1 VKHITSIEILTNQG
15 QFELC
20 NRSGGTLSPIS
31 LDILD
36 CLCSKTVTII
46 LSQGPLN
53 LTPLISAIF
62 AWYFK
67 RDVLVGLPA
76 KDFKKRYDRY
86 TQTFFSLLY
95 EQSSHFFFYKDVL
108 WVEGELDESYEELR
122 DLNIETYPK
131 HGNTVY
137 KKKYDSQ
144 IREELTKGSGKQKPF
159 IVFIP
164 TQRIPAGVVGQK
176 LLKYE
181 NEKYRK
187 TLFDPGL
194 LVLESVNEGA
204 FNLESISS
212 LIKNIKRMGKKL
224 ILHFSWPYLRGL
236 DNFLNE
242 QLNQSDSKV
251 AVFHLGKRL
260 CLEWQDYL
268 TKPAPF
274 AVPISLESELWNTA
288 YYPGKGAQLDYKV
301 FLPLFHTP
309 LPELDENALVNFDS
323 TNDNWQQSIR
333 EHIVFERVQ
342 DTLAENIVLFPPA
355 IDSFLYPSEVK
366 IRFRR
371 PEGNFVYVPLQDYI
385 AEKFGQGSTIRRLYG
400 GLSQDLQHSRDL
412 SYELRGLSTYSA
424 ASKKTLLQEFVL
436 DAIQTGIDAMCEQ
449 IAGNETPQYNG
460 NVVMLNLYP
469 LLGSRGSLLDS
480 IDHLLESVSI
490 LFNRLTLP
498 KVFIEDDA
506 FKLRFENT
514 NGSSYFVEASEVD
527 SRKLAKY
534 VTHDLD
540 VPVSVDYINHTR
552 DSEVTI
558 SLDVDSGYF
567 EFDPKSEQRVNKR
580 RLRPLV
586 LYRASKRQGDN
597 FRELTFRGL
606 RRKRYP
612 HLNRLQIIV
621 DLVFR
626 TSNAANESTLEL
638 NLVYL
643 EPYQIKRMT
652 RDQIIHSQLIIPGA
666 IPFFTITDDALMI
679 CEHFDTLLLPFERIV
694 FFAYPGNNFRRILRQ
709 IRSYN
714 DIFSEEPTLASNID
728 LGFSLKHTTL
738 SKRMAMLESCRVLD
752 NAEYKI
758 EGDTAID
765 VAIRQNVMQT
775 AANYVEQ
782 QEIITLRGI
791 WERIRKPQK
800 VDAEWGCDG
809 TRIFFTIDRKSQMT
823 FRVAFDGNRIE
834 DISFESGTL
843 LRKKIGADYEICP
856 VEELST
862 GDEILY
868 IESSERE
875 SVDNYLLRDFTIQ
888 KEIQLEHILEPATS
902 LKLFYEAIKSLKT
915 TDISPPEKMKT
926 LYWLTDRQKTSLI
939 STLRSAMQCSRDL
952 QIPETVSNN
961 RSYSLNSD
969 HFWSDFLEFSELV
982 SIFGKGSKNVT
993 YLKLFDIA
1001 KKAGVRLQPR
1011 SFAALCSS
1019 AIHEHKHYFFRD
1031 TGSLLGLGKLL
1042 GHQDLIKNYELIN
1055 ELGKDI
1061 GTTLQI
1067 IGRCVARVSSG
1078 RTDLLNQMDA
1088 SIEDKIR
1095 RCHILNISS

>member
-1 VKHITSIEILTNQG
+1 MTNQG

-76 KDFKKRYDRY
+76 QDFKKKYDKY
-86 TQTFFSLLY
+86 TQTFFSLLF

-108 WVEGELDESYEELR
+108 WVEGELDEGYEELR

-131 HGNTVY
+131 HGKTVY
-137 KKKYDSQ
+137 KKRYDSQ
-144 IREELTKGSGKQKPF
+144 IREQLTKGSEKQKPF

-176 LLKYE
+176 LLKFE
-181 NEKYRK
+181 NEEYRK

-194 LVLESVNEGA
+194 IVLESVNEGA
-204 FNLESISS
+204 FDLESISA

-224 ILHFSWPYLRGL
+224 ILHFSWPYIRGL

-242 QLNQSDSKV
+242 QLSEGDSKV

-268 TKPAPF
+268 TKPAPY

-301 FLPLFHTP
+301 FLPPFHTP

-323 TNDNWQQSIR
+323 TNDDWQQSIR

-342 DTLAENIVLFPPA
+342 DTLAENIVLFPPV
-355 IDSFLYPSEVK
+355 IDSFLSPSEVK

-371 PEGNFVYVPLQDYI
+371 PEGNFVYIPLQDYI
-385 AEKFGQGSTIRRLYG
+385 AEKYGQGSTIRRLYG
-400 GLSQDLQHSRDL
+400 GLSQDLQRSRDL
-412 SYELRGLSTYSA
+412 SYELRGLPTYSA
-424 ASKKTLLQEFVL
+424 DSKKTLLQAFVL
-436 DAIQTGIDAMCEQ
+436 DAIQTGIDAIYEQ
-449 IAGNETPQYNG
+449 IAGNQIPQYDE

-469 LLGSRGSLLDS
+469 LLGSRGALLDS
-480 IDHLLESVSI
+480 IDHLFESLSI
-490 LFNRLTLP
+490 LFNKLSLP

-506 FKLRFENT
+506 FKLQFENT
-514 NGSSYFVEASEVD
+514 NGSNCFVDASEID
-527 SRKLAKY
+527 SRKLSKY
-534 VTHDLD
+534 VTHDLEI
-540 VPVSVDYINHTR
+540 PVSVDYINHTC
-552 DSEVTI
+552 DPEVTI
-558 SLDVDSGYF
+558 SLDLDCSNF
-567 EFDPKSEQRVNKR
+567 EFNPKSGQCVNKR
-580 RLRPLV
+580 RVRPLV
-586 LYRASKRQGDN
+586 FYKASKKQGDN

-606 RRKRYP
+606 RRKRFP

-626 TSNAANESTLEL
+626 TSSAANESTIEL
-638 NLVYL
+638 NLFYL
-643 EPYQIKRMT
+643 EPHQIKRMT

-666 IPFFTITDDALMI
+666 VPFFTITDDALMI
-679 CEHFDTLLLPFERIV
+679 CEHFDTLLLPFEQIV

-738 SKRMAMLESCRVLD
+738 SKRMAMLESCRALD

-775 AANYVEQ
+775 ATSYVER
-782 QEIITLRGI
+782 QELVTLKEI

-800 VDAEWGCDG
+800 VDAEWGSDG
-809 TRIFFTIDRKSQMT
+809 TRIFSTIERKSQIS
-823 FRVAFDGNRIE
+823 FRVAFDGNRTE
-834 DISFESGTL
+834 DVSFESGTL
-843 LRKKIGADYEICP
+843 LRKKIGTDYEICP
-856 VEELST
+856 VEELSIE
-862 GDEILY
+862 DEILY

-915 TDISPPEKMKT
+915 TDSSQPEKMKT
-926 LYWLTDRQKTSLI
+926 LYWLTDSQKTSLI
-939 STLRSAMQCSRDL
+939 NTIRSAMQCRQDP
-952 QIPETVSNN
+952 QISETVSKDSNL
-961 RSYSLNSD
+961 SLNSD
-969 HFWSDFLEFSELV
+969 YFWSDFLEFSELI
-982 SIFGKGSKNVT
+982 SIFGKGNKNVT
-993 YLKLFDIA
+993 YLKLYDIA
-1001 KKAGVRLQPR
+1001 KKAGMRLQQK
-1011 SFAALCSS
+1011 SFTALCSS

-1031 TGSLLGLGKLL
+1031 TQSLLGLGKLL
-1042 GHQDLIKNYELIN
+1042 GHQDLIKNCDLIN

-1078 RTDLLNQMDA
+1078 RSDPFNQMDA